1 MPMSDYVRALRAKIG
16 ATVLEVPSV
25 SVLTFDERDRVLLL
39 RHVEG
44 NDWTTPGGMVEPYET
59 PADAAVREMW
69 EETGLHVGLTRI
81 VGVFGGELCAT
92 TYANGDKVAWV
103 STVFVADV
111 VGGVL
116 KPDGEEI
123 LEARHF
129 ARHEIDSFRCKQHL
143 RLVLD
148 TAWSLQ
154 PEAHFQKATWT
165 PPAAR

>member
-16 ATVLEVPSV
+16 ATVLELPSV

-165 PPAAR
+165 PPAAP

>member
-1 MPMSDYVRALRAKIG
+1 MSDYVRALRAKIG

-165 PPAAR
+165 PPAAP

>member
-103 STVFVADV
+103 STVFAADV
-111 VGGVL
+111 VGGIL

-165 PPAAR
+165 PPAAP